1 MKKLVWL
8 LLMAGAPALAQGT
21 RADISCKRTKTDLVY
36 DCRITLAHKEAPL
49 DGAQVSVSAD
59 MPSMPMAHNV
69 KPVKAVPGTNAGEY
83 RARLALDMHGEWV
96 VKLRISGPVR
106 DQIVKKMQFN

>member
-8 LLMAGAPALAQGT
+8 LMVASVPALAQGT

-36 DCRITLAHKEAPL
+36 DCHITLAHKNAPL

-59 MPSMPMAHNV
+59 MPSMPMAHNL
-69 KPVKAVPGTNAGEY
+69 KPVKAVPGTNPGEY
-83 RARLALDMHGEWV
+83 RARLELEMHGEWA

-106 DQIVKKMQFN
+106 EQLVKKMRFD